1 MKSTALVLM
10 TLATA
15 TPAFAASPISA
26 EHARACILKAAD
38 TLPKIAGMKIGKSR
52 TSPIPRPAGWA
63 SAVDPIQVDI
73 DFTAAG
79 QRDSWRYACSILP
92 GGSAIVQRVTK

>member
-10 TLATA
+10 TLAA
-15 TPAFAASPISA
+15 VTPVSA
-26 EHARACILKAAD
+26 NDVAPEHARACILKAAD

-52 TSPIPRPAGWA
+52 TAPIPRPAGWA

-92 GGSAIVQRVTK
+92 GGSAIVQRVAK

>member
-1 MKSTALVLM
+1 MVAVAILALVTSPVM
-10 TLATA
+10 ATGIA
-15 TPAFAASPISA
+15 P

-52 TSPIPRPAGWA
+52 TTSISRPANWA

-92 GGSAIVQRVTK
+92 GGSAIVQRVAK